1 MIDDKLAAHLLDYL
15 DDKLPIAEKAV
26 LENELSQNLDLRES
40 LEQMRRVQQDLT
52 DMPMH
57 DPSNLMEE
65 RFRQFVQAEK
75 EALKTEKTGF
85 LKLIK
90 MEWIAGIAAAVVLIG
105 FGFGWLWRIN
115 QQQQTQIAALS
126 LAMDKTQKMLVL
138 TMLQEPS
145 ASERIQAVNVL
156 EREKADP
163 QIIQALVQTLNTDD
177 MVNVRMKAAQALSTF
192 SYDQS
197 AREALIKSLLI
208 QDSPEVQIT
217 IIELLVA
224 IGEKKAAPS
233 LKTLSEDPA
242 LLEVVRERAERGL
255 EVLL

>member
-15 DDKLPIAEKAV
+15 DGNLTVAEKEV
-26 LENELSQNLDLRES
+26 LEMELLQNLDLQEA
-40 LEQMRRVQQDLT
+40 LAQMRVLQVELAEIPEQT
-52 DMPMH
+52 
-57 DPSNLMEE
+57 PSNLMEE
-65 RFRQFVQAEK
+65 RFRLFIQVEKQKVKAEK
-75 EALKTEKTGF
+75 PGF
-85 LKLIK
+85 LKELR

-105 FGFGWLWRIN
+105 IGFGWLWRIN
-115 QQQQTQIAALS
+115 QQQQSQIAALS
-126 LAMDKTQKMLVL
+126 SAMDKTQKMLVL
-138 TMLQEPS
+138 AVLQEPS

-177 MVNVRMKAAQALSTF
+177 MVNVRMKAAQALSSF
-192 SYDQS
+192 SYDHS
-197 AREALIKSLLI
+197 ARQALIKSLMI

-233 LKTLSEDPA
+233 LRTLSEDPA